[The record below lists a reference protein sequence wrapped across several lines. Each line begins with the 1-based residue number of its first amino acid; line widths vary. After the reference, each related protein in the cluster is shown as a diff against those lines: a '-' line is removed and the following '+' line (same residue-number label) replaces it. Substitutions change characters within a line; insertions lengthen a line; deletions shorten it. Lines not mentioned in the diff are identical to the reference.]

1 MTSRA
6 DTGRRPDATDAM
18 THRERVR
25 RILNFE
31 EADRPAIDL
40 GATRMTGTVA
50 WTYGALKQALGI
62 DGGITRVPDLFQML
76 AEVEEPVLD
85 ALGCDFA
92 IVPAEQMPY
101 GLSRTGWQDFTFWDG
116 QTFQVPSGFRPQVT
130 DDGSLLVGEGPDW
143 TRATARMPS
152 GGRYFDAI
160 NVANLTDTFE
170 VPHVEE
176 KDWSVPAPLDD
187 GFLERELAR
196 IESIYQSTDRAL
208 VVTPPFNL
216 SSGYGGLYQWGMK
229 MALDPGH
236 CREFMLA
243 HGEASARRARQYL
256 RVVGE
261 YVEVVVPSGA
271 DYGTQD
277 REAFRPQLFGEV
289 MTPGWKVVCDA
300 VHEFPNVKVLIH
312 SCGSIPGLIP
322 HIVDAGVDCLN
333 PVQWGAAGMD
343 RAWMKRTFG
352 DRLVFWGGA
361 INTQN
366 TFPFGTAEEVRRE
379 AVQCLDIFAPG
390 GGFVVNPIHNI
401 QADVPVDNI
410 LALYETAR
418 NYRY

>member
-1 MTSRA
+1 MTSKA
-6 DTGRRPDATDAM
+6 VQGGAADAM

-25 RILNFE
+25 KILNFE

-40 GATRMTGTVA
+40 GATPMTGTVA

-62 DGGITRVPDLFQML
+62 HGGATRVYDLFQML

-85 ALGCDFA
+85 ALDCDFA
-92 IVPAEQMPY
+92 MVPADLMSY
-101 GLSRTGWQDFTFWDG
+101 RLSRTGWKDFTFWDG
-116 QTFQVPSGFRPQVT
+116 QTFQVPLEFRPHVT
-130 DDGSLLVGEGPDW
+130 EDGSLLVGAGPDW
-143 TRATARMPS
+143 THATARMPS
-152 GGRYFDAI
+152 GGRYFDSI
-160 NVANLTDTFE
+160 SVANMTDTFE
-170 VPHVEE
+170 VPHNDE
-176 KDWSVPAPLDD
+176 KDWNLPGPLDD
-187 GFLERELAR
+187 EFLAR
-196 IESIYQSTDRAL
+196 ERAKIENLYRSTDRAL

-216 SSGYGGLYQWGMK
+216 SGGYGGLYPWGMK